1 MHQRLF
7 RFFVLAILPWVV
19 LLAVVANL
27 WFLDSNQTSNSNVF
41 FTNSSALSF
50 GIQAVVGLTA
60 ALVVFVSQALAKLT
74 VRPFETLL
82 SQINLITARR
92 SISPP
97 EETGMDEVDIA
108 INNLYLAAT
117 DAQRRLDAERTLAAD
132 VSHQLRSPLTAL
144 SLRLE
149 QISQDTKDSNVQ
161 QDSVA
166 ALGQVDRLVKLV
178 EGLLSAWRSTTDRDL
193 TEINVSELLGNAKD
207 RWLAKVQSSDRKIEV
222 KCEPNLTALGTPEVQ
237 ELVLSVLIENSLQ
250 HGAGTIE
257 ISARDYQSW
266 TLIEIKDEGSGI
278 SQDIESTLMTQGA
291 TTGGTGLGLAWARNQ
306 VASDG
311 GRLELRSL
319 RPAVF
324 GIFLMSVGSNVK
336 ESVELFC
343 STLETSLGKTQLCY
357 PQNRNTDPRISPT
370 TFALMLSAK
379 ALSNPSK

>member
-1 MHQRLF
+1 MQQRLF

-27 WFLDSNQTSNSNVF
+27 WFLDSNQTSNSNALF
-41 FTNSSALSF
+41 ANSSVLSF
-50 GIQAVVGLTA
+50 GIQAIVGLTA
-60 ALVVFVSQALAKLT
+60 ALVVFASQALAKAT

-82 SQINLITARR
+82 SQINLITTRR

-97 EETGMDEVDIA
+97 EETGMHEVDLT
-108 INNLYLAAT
+108 INNLFLAAT

-149 QISQDTKDSNVQ
+149 QISQDTKDTNVQ
-161 QDSVA
+161 QDSIA

-178 EGLLSAWRSTTDRDL
+178 EGLLTTWRSTTDRDL
-193 TEINVSELLGNAKD
+193 TEINVSELLVSVRE
-207 RWLAKVQSSDRKIEV
+207 RWLTKVQSSGRKIV
-222 KCEPNLTALGTPEVQ
+222 VTCEPDLAALGTPEVQ

-257 ISARDYQSW
+257 ISARDFQSW
-266 TLIEIKDEGSGI
+266 ALIEIKDEGNGI

-319 RPAVF
+319 KPAIF
-324 GIFLMSVGSNVK
+324 GIFLMSVGSSS
-336 ESVELFC
+336 E
-343 STLETSLGKTQLCY
+343 KTV
-357 PQNRNTDPRISPT
+357 
-370 TFALMLSAK
+370 
-379 ALSNPSK
+379 

>member
-1 MHQRLF
+1 MQQRLF
-7 RFFVLAILPWVV
+7 RFFVLAILPWVI

-27 WFLDSNQTSNSNVF
+27 WFIDSNQATNSNNLF
-41 FTNSSALSF
+41 INSSALSF
-50 GIQAVVGLTA
+50 GIQAIVGLTA
-60 ALVVFVSQALAKLT
+60 ALVVFASQILAKAT

-82 SQINLITARR
+82 SQINLITTRR

-97 EETGMDEVDIA
+97 EETGMHDVDLT

-149 QISQDTKDSNVQ
+149 QISHDTKDSNVE
-161 QDSVA
+161 QDSIA
-166 ALGQVDRLVKLV
+166 ALAQVDRLVKLV
-178 EGLLSAWRSTTDRDL
+178 EGLLTTWRSTTDRDL
-193 TEINVSELLGNAKD
+193 TEINVSELLINVRE
-207 RWLAKVQSSDRKIEV
+207 RWLAKVQSSGRKIV
-222 KCEPNLTALGTPEVQ
+222 ISCEPGITALGTPEVQ

-257 ISARDYQSW
+257 ISARDFQSW
-266 TLIEIKDEGSGI
+266 TLIEIKDEGNGI

-319 RPAVF
+319 KPAVF
-324 GIFLMSVGSNVK
+324 GIFLMSVG
-336 ESVELFC
+336 
-343 STLETSLGKTQLCY
+343 TTSEKS
-357 PQNRNTDPRISPT
+357 I
-370 TFALMLSAK
+370 
-379 ALSNPSK
+379 

>member
-1 MHQRLF
+1 MQQRLF
-7 RFFVLAILPWVV
+7 RFFVIAILPWVI

-27 WFLDSNQTSNSNVF
+27 WFLDSNQSS
-41 FTNSSALSF
+41 NSSAFFMNSSAVSF
-50 GIQAVVGLTA
+50 GIQAIVGLTA
-60 ALVVFVSQALAKLT
+60 TLVVLVSQVLARAT

-82 SQINLITARR
+82 SQINLITTRR
-92 SISPP
+92 SITPP
-97 EETGMDEVDIA
+97 EETGLPEVDLT

-149 QISQDTKDSNVQ
+149 QISQDTKDTQVHE
-161 QDSVA
+161 DSTA

-178 EGLLSAWRSTTDRDL
+178 EGLLTTWRSTTDRDL
-193 TEINVSELLGNAKD
+193 TEINVSELLETVEE
-207 RWLAKVQSSDRKIEV
+207 RWQAKVHSSGRKIV
-222 KCEPNLTALGTPEVQ
+222 IDCAADLAALGTPEVQ

-250 HGAGTIE
+250 HGAGTIQ

-266 TLIEIKDEGSGI
+266 TLIEVKDEGTGI
-278 SQDIESTLMTQGA
+278 SQDIENSLMTQGV

-319 RPAVF
+319 KPAVF
-324 GIFLMSVGSNVK
+324 GIFLMSVGSTS
-336 ESVELFC
+336 EQSV
-343 STLETSLGKTQLCY
+343 
-357 PQNRNTDPRISPT
+357 
-370 TFALMLSAK
+370 
-379 ALSNPSK
+379 

>member
-7 RFFVLAILPWVV
+7 RFFVLAILPWVI

-27 WFLDSNQTSNSNVF
+27 WFLDSNETSSSNAF
-41 FTNSSALSF
+41 FMNSSVLSF
-50 GIQAVVGLTA
+50 GVQAIIGLTA
-60 ALVVFVSQALAKLT
+60 ALVVLASQMLARIT
-74 VRPFETLL
+74 VRPFEALL
-82 SQINLITARR
+82 SQINLITTRQ

-97 EETGMDEVDIA
+97 EETGMHEVDLT

-149 QISQDTKDSNVQ
+149 QISTASKDSNVA
-161 QDSVA
+161 QDANA
-166 ALGQVDRLVKLV
+166 ALAQVDRLVKLV
-178 EGLLSAWRSTTDRDL
+178 EGLLTTWRSTTDRDL
-193 TEINVSELLGNAKD
+193 VEIDVSELLTNVKE
-207 RWLAKVQSSDRKIEV
+207 RWLAKVQSSGRKIAV
-222 KCEPNLTALGTPEVQ
+222 SCEPGLAALGTPEVQ

-250 HGAGTIE
+250 HGAGIIE
-257 ISARDYQSW
+257 ISARDFQSW
-266 TLIEIKDEGSGI
+266 TLIEIKDEGTGI

-319 RPAVF
+319 KPAVF
-324 GIFLMSVGSNVK
+324 GIFLMSVGTTKSN
-336 ESVELFC
+336 SV
-343 STLETSLGKTQLCY
+343 
-357 PQNRNTDPRISPT
+357 
-370 TFALMLSAK
+370 
-379 ALSNPSK
+379 

>member
-7 RFFVLAILPWVV
+7 RFFVLAILPWVI

-27 WFLDSNQTSNSNVF
+27 WFLDSNQVSNSNAF

-50 GIQAVVGLTA
+50 GVQAVIGLTA
-60 ALVVFVSQALAKLT
+60 ALVVLASQILARIT

-82 SQINLITARR
+82 SQINLITTRR
-92 SISPP
+92 SISLP
-97 EETGMDEVDIA
+97 EETGMHEVDLT

-149 QISQDTKDSNVQ
+149 QISTASKDSNVE
-161 QDSVA
+161 QDANA
-166 ALGQVDRLVKLV
+166 ALVQVDRLVKLV
-178 EGLLSAWRSTTDRDL
+178 EGLLTTWRSTTDRDL
-193 TEINVSELLGNAKD
+193 TEIDVSNLLASVKD
-207 RWLAKVQSSDRKIEV
+207 RWLAKVQSSGRRIAV
-222 KCEPNLTALGTPEVQ
+222 SCEPGLAALGTPEVQ

-257 ISARDYQSW
+257 ISARDFQSW
-266 TLIEIKDEGSGI
+266 TLIEIKDEGTGI

-319 RPAVF
+319 KPAVF
-324 GIFLMSVGSNVK
+324 GIFLMSVGTTAS
-336 ESVELFC
+336 
-343 STLETSLGKTQLCY
+343 KT
-357 PQNRNTDPRISPT
+357 N
-370 TFALMLSAK
+370 
-379 ALSNPSK
+379 

>member
-1 MHQRLF
+1 MQQRLF
-7 RFFVLAILPWVV
+7 RFFVLAMLPWVI

-27 WFLDSNQTSNSNVF
+27 WFLGTNETTSSRMLFSNSSPV
-41 FTNSSALSF
+41 SF
-50 GIQAVVGLTA
+50 GIQAIVGLTA
-60 ALVVFVSQALAKLT
+60 TLVIFVSQVLAKAT

-82 SQINLITARR
+82 SQITLITTRKFV
-92 SISPP
+92 SPP
-97 EETGMDEVDIA
+97 EETGMHEVDLT

-149 QISQDTKDSNVQ
+149 QIAKETRDSNVHE
-161 QDSVA
+161 DSTA

-178 EGLLSAWRSTTDRDL
+178 EGLLTTWRSTTDRDL
-193 TEINVSELLGNAKD
+193 TEIDIAELLSNVKG
-207 RWLAKVQSSDRKIEV
+207 RWQSKVQSSGRKIIV
-222 KCEPNLTALGTPEVQ
+222 KCEPNLKALGTPEVQ

-257 ISARDYQSW
+257 ISASDFQSW
-266 TLIEIKDEGSGI
+266 TLIEIKDEGKGI
-278 SQDIESTLMTQGA
+278 SQDIESSLMTQGV

-319 RPAVF
+319 KPATF
-324 GIFLMSVGSNVK
+324 GIFLMSVGS
-336 ESVELFC
+336 
-343 STLETSLGKTQLCY
+343 T
-357 PQNRNTDPRISPT
+357 
-370 TFALMLSAK
+370 AK
-379 ALSNPSK
+379 ITV

>member
-1 MHQRLF
+1 MQQRLF
-7 RFFVLAILPWVV
+7 RFFVLAILPWVI

-27 WFLDSNQTSNSNVF
+27 WFIDSNQATNSNNLF
-41 FTNSSALSF
+41 INSSALSF
-50 GIQAVVGLTA
+50 GIQAIVGLTA
-60 ALVVFVSQALAKLT
+60 ALVVFASQILAKAT

-82 SQINLITARR
+82 SQINLITTRR

-97 EETGMDEVDIA
+97 EETGMHDVDLT

-149 QISQDTKDSNVQ
+149 QISHDTKDSNVE
-161 QDSVA
+161 QDSIA
-166 ALGQVDRLVKLV
+166 ALAQVDRLVKLV
-178 EGLLSAWRSTTDRDL
+178 EGLLTTWRSTTDRDL
-193 TEINVSELLGNAKD
+193 TEINVSELLINVRE
-207 RWLAKVQSSDRKIEV
+207 RWLAKVQSSGRKIV
-222 KCEPNLTALGTPEVQ
+222 TACEPGITALGTPEVQ

-257 ISARDYQSW
+257 ISARDFQSW
-266 TLIEIKDEGSGI
+266 TLIEIKDEGNGI
-278 SQDIESTLMTQGA
+278 SQDIERTLMTQGA

-319 RPAVF
+319 KPAVF
-324 GIFLMSVGSNVK
+324 GIFLMSVG
-336 ESVELFC
+336 
-343 STLETSLGKTQLCY
+343 TTSEKS
-357 PQNRNTDPRISPT
+357 I
-370 TFALMLSAK
+370 
-379 ALSNPSK
+379 